1 MPKLCSRLAVAGVL
15 AVAVGCSGSSSSQP
29 SGQGGSGSTGSG
41 GSDTGTGGT
50 NTGTGGTGSGTGTG
64 GKNTGTGGAAPGTGG
79 SSTGRGGST
88 TTGGGGTGNTS
99 GFDGSG
105 ATVNGFFIPNSHP
118 RLFWTADRLA
128 KAKVWWKSNSFTPRS
143 DQYSAND
150 QLFAYMMTGNNTYCQ
165 EAISNAMMVDLS
177 GCTADKNGC
186 DEARYNG
193 ETAILTYDWCFS
205 VLSDTQKS
213 TLLAN
218 WNKWLAAIQK
228 QSWGG
233 VPQSQSNYYW
243 GNLRNEAEWGI
254 ASYFESQS
262 TATAFLNDALVTRY
276 ANDFVAASKAAN
288 KGLGGL
294 ALEGGQYGPYQG
306 YYAGAIVFPSI
317 VSGGRDIFDE
327 TPYWKG
333 TVLNRIYATPPQK
346 TTSAMRSGWDVFAF
360 GDDEMWENGSPAQ
373 DTNKG
378 TFMKMAANQW
388 AQSNIGMWARTWL
401 ATVTPD
407 MEAAAASTDAG
418 GSMQDFTNL
427 PLDYYDAGPRY
438 LFGRS
443 DWTVNATSYFFQ
455 MGDLYS
461 TGHNHND
468 WGAFQINRKGRWLS
482 RETVGYSVNVP
493 GYGGTGTQ
501 PISGGYA
508 HNVPLVNGQPGE
520 TVQGFPGEGGD
531 NYWMGPPIVHRLESQ
546 PGYAYADVD
555 LTPVY
560 HLSNLKDGNAAA
572 QHVERELW
580 FFRDIETFV
589 ILDRLGT
596 DTAARSR
603 TFLVHCETNPML
615 VDATHIRCVNGT
627 QQLAVTT
634 LLPAAPSSR
643 TVVNEATVSGPAPAA
658 NVQYRVEINDAPNA
672 TLSYTLHVLQAM
684 DTSGTLLAPKVVD
697 SASGTPASGTL
708 TVTLD
713 ATHSLTIN
721 KGMTSSG
728 GSIVVNGANATL
740 RADAEPFGLDA
751 NDFPVW
757 GP

>member
-1 MPKLCSRLAVAGVL
+1 M
-15 AVAVGCSGSSSSQP
+15 P
-29 SGQGGSGSTGSG
+29 SGQGGA
-41 GSDTGTGGT
+41 GSDTGTGGST
-50 NTGTGGTGSGTGTG
+50 ASSGTGGDGSGSGSGGAASSTGAGGRTTGSGGRTSGTGGTTTGAGGTVV
-64 GKNTGTGGAAPGTGG
+64 GAGG
-79 SSTGRGGST
+79 SVSTGRGGST
-88 TTGGGGTGNTS
+88 NIGVGGMGNTA

-105 ATVNGFFIPNSHP
+105 ATVNGLFIPMNHP

-128 KAKVWWKSNSFTPRS
+128 RAKTWWKTHSFTPRS
-143 DQYSAND
+143 DQYSVID
-150 QLFAYMMTGNNTYCQ
+150 QLFAGVVSGNATYCQ
-165 EAISNAMMVDLS
+165 EAISNTMMTDLS
-177 GCTADKNGC
+177 SCTADKNGC
-186 DEARYNG
+186 DDARWSG
-193 ETAILTYDWCFS
+193 EFAILTYDWCYS
-205 VLSDTQKS
+205 ALSDSQKT
-213 TLLAN
+213 TLLNN

-243 GNLRNEAEWGI
+243 GDLRNEAEWGI
-254 ASYFESQS
+254 ATYFESQT

-276 ANDFVAASKAAN
+276 ANDFVPASKAAG

-294 ALEGGQYGPYQG
+294 GLEGGQYGPYLS
-306 YYAGAIVFPSI
+306 YYPGAVLFPSI

-333 TVLNRIYATPPQK
+333 TVLNQIYTTPPQK
-346 TTSAMRSGWDVFAF
+346 TQSANRSGWDVFPF
-360 GDDEMWENGSPAQ
+360 GDDEQWENGAPAQ
-373 DTNKG
+373 DAIKG
-378 TFMKMAANQW
+378 TFMTSAANQW
-388 AQSNIGMWARTWL
+388 AQSNIGAWARQWI
-401 ATVTPD
+401 AMVTPD
-407 MEAAAASTDAG
+407 VEPPAASTDSG
-418 GSMQDFTNL
+418 GPTQDFTSL

-443 DWTVNATSYFFQ
+443 DWTANATSYLFQ

-461 TGHNHND
+461 TGHNHDD

-482 RETVGYSVNVP
+482 RETVAYTANVP

-501 PISGGYA
+501 PAYGGLA
-508 HNVPLVNGQPGE
+508 HNVPLVNGQPGQ
-520 TVQGFPGEGGD
+520 TVQAFPGEGGD
-531 NYWMGPPIVHRLESQ
+531 NYWMGPPVVQRLESQ
-546 PGYAYADVD
+546 SAYVYADVD

-560 HLSNLKDGNAAA
+560 HNSSLKDGNAAA

-589 ILDRLGT
+589 ILDRFTT

-603 TFLVHCETNPML
+603 SFVVHCETNPTL
-615 VDATHIRCVNGT
+615 TDATHIKCVNGT

-643 TVVNEATVSGPAPAA
+643 TVVDESKASSPAPPA

-672 TLSYTLHVLQAM
+672 TQSYTLHVLQAM
-684 DTSGTLLAPKVVD
+684 DTTGTLLAPKVTD
-697 SASGTPASGTL
+697 SASGTPATGTL

-713 ATHSLTIN
+713 GSHSLTIT
-721 KGMTSSG
+721 KGASSAG
-728 GSIVVNGANATL
+728 GSITAGATTANL
-740 RADAEPFGLDA
+740 RADVEPFTLSATDV
-751 NDFPVW
+751 PTW